1 MTSPRTQWSISIVF
15 GTVVVIGLLAAD
27 GLFSK
32 TWTVVSPI
40 SRASSQISTFGPP
53 TRIAYVTGCCES
65 RTGGPVVLDIVAEPL
80 YVDVRIPVFFNEAEV
95 RFSLGNL
102 PWPVAQKARIG
113 VEYGQGSGHIRFFET
128 TMPVRRSNPPGS
140 DTELVAVIP
149 VGEVPTPGNRMR
161 VVLSLPDFPIDQRAV
176 LQDFRVTAR
185 RTTLFIALRHR
196 LGL

>member
-1 MTSPRTQWSISIVF
+1 MISTRTQWIVGSIFGAVIIV
-15 GTVVVIGLLAAD
+15 GLLAAD

-32 TWTVVSPI
+32 TLTVVSPI
-40 SRASSQISTFGPP
+40 SHASSQISTFGPP
-53 TRIAYVTGCCES
+53 TRTELIAEEDGTQI
-65 RTGGPVVLDIVAEPL
+65 LDIVAEPL
-80 YVDVRIPVFFNEAEV
+80 YVDVRIPVFFDEAEV

-128 TMPVRRSNPPGS
+128 TMPVRRSDPPGS

-161 VVLSLPDFPIDQRAV
+161 VVLSLPDFPTDQRAV

-185 RTTLFIALRHR
+185 RTTLFAALRHR